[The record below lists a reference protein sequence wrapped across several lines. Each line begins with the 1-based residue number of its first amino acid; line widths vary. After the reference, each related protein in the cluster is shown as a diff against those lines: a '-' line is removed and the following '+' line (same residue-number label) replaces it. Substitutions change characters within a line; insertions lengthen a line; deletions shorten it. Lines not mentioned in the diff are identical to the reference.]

1 MHRSQALRR
10 LSKDAGSR
18 DRTILAMNE
27 KCIGTGEHII
37 ETGVLSQFWYRR
49 LYEACWRLGL
59 LGLGMVLETGT
70 VGTGMVGLLILGAVL
85 ETGTVGTGMV
95 GLLRLSAVLE
105 TGTVGAGM
113 VELGTGELGA
123 IGLVA
128 PRRW

>member
-1 MHRSQALRR
+1 
-10 LSKDAGSR
+10 
-18 DRTILAMNE
+18 
-27 KCIGTGEHII
+27 
-37 ETGVLSQFWYRR
+37 

-59 LGLGMVLETGT
+59 LGLGTVLLETGT
-70 VGTGMVGLLILGAVL
+70 VGTGMVGLLRLGAVL
-85 ETGTVGTGMV
+85 KIGTVGTGMV

-123 IGLVA
+123 IRLVA

>member
-1 MHRSQALRR
+1 
-10 LSKDAGSR
+10 
-18 DRTILAMNE
+18 
-27 KCIGTGEHII
+27 
-37 ETGVLSQFWYRR
+37 
-49 LYEACWRLGL
+49 
-59 LGLGMVLETGT
+59 MVLETGT
-70 VGTGMVGLLILGAVL
+70 VGTGMVGLLRLGAVL

-123 IGLVA
+123 VGLVA

>member
-1 MHRSQALRR
+1 
-10 LSKDAGSR
+10 
-18 DRTILAMNE
+18 
-27 KCIGTGEHII
+27 
-37 ETGVLSQFWYRR
+37 
-49 LYEACWRLGL
+49 
-59 LGLGMVLETGT
+59 LGLGTVLETGT

-123 IGLVA
+123 VGLVA